1 MDMQELDQAVQRYFA
16 AGLAPATH
24 KTYQSAERRYLE
36 FCGSFSLV
44 PLPTSES
51 ILCYFA
57 ACLGQQGLAHTSIR
71 TYLSGVRQL
80 QIAYGWNDPGI
91 DHMPR
96 LRQVLKGIKIECG
109 KKGKPSRP
117 RLPIT
122 PTIFQKLKPI
132 WLGGNNISFNGR
144 MLWAAS
150 LTTFFSF
157 CRSGEVT
164 VENEVSYDH
173 NTHLSFSDLA
183 VDNATSP
190 SVISLN
196 IKCSK
201 TDQGRVGCQV
211 ILGKTGDDLCPIMAL
226 LDYLTS
232 RGDKPGALFQ
242 WQDGTPLSK
251 TRFVEAV
258 RQALTAAHLPAQD
271 YAGHSFRIGAATTAA
286 MAGLEDST
294 IQTLGRWKSAS
305 YQLYIRMDPR
315 QLATLS
321 SSLSTCNI

>member
-1 MDMQELDQAVQRYFA
+1 
-16 AGLAPATH
+16 
-24 KTYQSAERRYLE
+24 
-36 FCGSFSLV
+36 
-44 PLPTSES
+44 
-51 ILCYFA
+51 
-57 ACLGQQGLAHTSIR
+57 
-71 TYLSGVRQL
+71 
-80 QIAYGWNDPGI
+80 
-91 DHMPR
+91 MPR

-117 RLPIT
+117 HLPIT
-122 PTIFQKLKPI
+122 PTILRKLKPI

-164 VENEVSYDH
+164 VETEASYDH
-173 NTHLSFSDLA
+173 NTHRSFSDLA
-183 VDNATSP
+183 VDNAASP

-196 IKCSK
+196 IKCSE
-201 TDQGRVGCQV
+201 TDQGRLGCQV

-251 TRFVEAV
+251 T
-258 RQALTAAHLPAQD
+258 
-271 YAGHSFRIGAATTAA
+271 
-286 MAGLEDST
+286 
-294 IQTLGRWKSAS
+294 
-305 YQLYIRMDPR
+305 
-315 QLATLS
+315 
-321 SSLSTCNI
+321 

>member
-1 MDMQELDQAVQRYFA
+1 
-16 AGLAPATH
+16 
-24 KTYQSAERRYLE
+24 
-36 FCGSFSLV
+36 
-44 PLPTSES
+44 
-51 ILCYFA
+51 
-57 ACLGQQGLAHTSIR
+57 
-71 TYLSGVRQL
+71 
-80 QIAYGWNDPGI
+80 
-91 DHMPR
+91 
-96 LRQVLKGIKIECG
+96 
-109 KKGKPSRP
+109 
-117 RLPIT
+117 
-122 PTIFQKLKPI
+122 
-132 WLGGNNISFNGR
+132 

-164 VENEVSYDH
+164 VENEAGYDH

-183 VDNATSP
+183 VDNAASP

-226 LDYLTS
+226 LDYLTR

-242 WQDGTPLSK
+242 WQDGTLLSK
-251 TRFVEAV
+251 TQFVEAV
-258 RQALTAAHLPAQD
+258 RQALTEAHLPAQD

-294 IQTLGRWKSAS
+294 IQTLG
-305 YQLYIRMDPR
+305 
-315 QLATLS
+315 
-321 SSLSTCNI
+321 